1 MTEPTGQAARRRR
14 WLNVTEFVAV
24 AGLLVATQ
32 GLWNTFSERR
42 STAEEKKAAAA
53 AQAKA
58 SRRFELRGEVARGN
72 RAIMLL
78 RDETHTLGDVQVTFP
93 RSLGVGAKD
102 AVDHQIPA
110 DWFDGPLLKATDG
123 GPDERVGR
131 LPVLVTYTYRTGG
144 DDRTTRTATYD
155 LIWRTRGQFLQGREL
170 ALTDFRLR
178 EPGGSQARIDALWKA
193 ELAR

>member
-24 AGLLVATQ
+24 AGLLVATL

-42 STAEEKKAAAA
+42 SAAEEKKAAAA
-53 AQAKA
+53 AQTKA

-72 RAIMLL
+72 RSIMLL
-78 RDETHTLGDVQVTFP
+78 RDETHTLGDVRVAFP
-93 RSLGVGAKD
+93 GALGVGTKD
-102 AVDHQIPA
+102 AVDHQIRA
-110 DWFDGPLLKATDG
+110 DWFDGPVLKATDG
-123 GPDERVGR
+123 GPDDRVGR
-131 LPVLVTYTYRTGG
+131 LPVLVTYTYRTG
-144 DDRTTRTATYD
+144 DDQTTRTAMYD
-155 LIWRTRGQFLQGREL
+155 LVWRTRGQFLQGREL